1 MNRIFSKHSI
11 LSLVLLMALI
21 AAIALS
27 VVSCDKNSQGEVES
41 PVTESGA
48 VTQDNVNGDS
58 SSDETND
65 GSTNVIGEGNT
76 QFEFTVTFVDG
87 TSRQYTVKTNETT
100 VGDALSKVGLIAGE
114 EGTYGLYVKTVD
126 GVTLDYSKDGKYWAF
141 YINGAYASSGV
152 DTTKIKSGEAYAFKA
167 E

>member
-27 VVSCDKNSQGEVES
+27 VVSCDKNGEVEA
-41 PVTESGA
+41 PATESGT
-48 VTQDNVNGDS
+48 VTQNNVNSENGTS
-58 SSDETND
+58 
-65 GSTNVIGEGNT
+65 VIGEGNT

-114 EGTYGLYVKTVD
+114 ESTYGLYVKTVD
-126 GVTLDYSKDGKYWAF
+126 GVTLDYNKDGKYWAF

-152 DTTKIKSGEAYAFKA
+152 DTTKIKSGEVYGFKA

>member
-27 VVSCDKNSQGEVES
+27 VVSCGKNSQGEVES
-41 PVTESGA
+41 PATESGT
-48 VTQDNVNGDS
+48 VTQNNVNSENG
-58 SSDETND
+58 TD
-65 GSTNVIGEGNT
+65 GSTDTSSSVIGEGNT

-114 EGTYGLYVKTVD
+114 ESTYGLYVKTVD
-126 GVTLDYSKDGKYWAF
+126 GVTLDYNTDGKYWAF
-141 YINGAYASSGV
+141 YINGAYANSGV
-152 DTTKIKSGEAYAFKA
+152 DTTEIKSGEAYAFKA

>member
-11 LSLVLLMALI
+11 LSLVLLLALI

-27 VVSCDKNSQGEVES
+27 VVSCDKNGEVES
-41 PVTESGA
+41 PATELGA
-48 VTQDNVNGDS
+48 IPQDNA
-58 SSDETND
+58 SSDNGTGGND
-65 GSTNVIGEGNT
+65 DENSNVIGEGNT

-114 EGTYGLYVKTVD
+114 ESTYGLYVKTVD
-126 GVTLDYSKDGKYWAF
+126 GVTLDYNKDGKYWAF

-152 DTTKIKSGEAYAFKA
+152 DTTEIKSGEAYAFKA

>member
-27 VVSCDKNSQGEVES
+27 VVSCGKNSQGEVES
-41 PVTESGA
+41 PATESGT
-48 VTQDNVNGDS
+48 VTQNNVNSENGTS
-58 SSDETND
+58 
-65 GSTNVIGEGNT
+65 VIGEGNT
-76 QFEFTVTFVDG
+76 QFEFAVTFVDG

-114 EGTYGLYVKTVD
+114 VSTYGLYVKTVD
-126 GVTLDYSKDGKYWAF
+126 GVTLDYNTDGKYWAF
-141 YINGAYASSGV
+141 YINGAYANSGV
-152 DTTKIKSGEAYAFKA
+152 DTTKIKSGEVYGFKA

>member
-27 VVSCDKNSQGEVES
+27 VVSCDKNGEVES
-41 PVTESGA
+41 PATEPGA
-48 VTQDNVNGDS
+48 ITQDNA
-58 SSDETND
+58 SSDNGAGGND
-65 GSTNVIGEGNT
+65 DENSNVIGEGNT

-114 EGTYGLYVKTVD
+114 ESTYGLYVKTVD
-126 GVTLDYSKDGKYWAF
+126 GVTLDYNKDGKYWAF

-152 DTTKIKSGEAYAFKA
+152 DTTKIKSGEVYGFKA

>member
-27 VVSCDKNSQGEVES
+27 VVSCDKNGEVES
-41 PVTESGA
+41 PATKLGA
-48 VTQDNVNGDS
+48 ITQDNA
-58 SSDETND
+58 SSDNGAGGND
-65 GSTNVIGEGNT
+65 DENSNVIGKGNT

-100 VGDALSKVGLIAGE
+100 VGDALSEVGLIAGE
-114 EGTYGLYVKTVD
+114 ESTYGLYVKTVD
-126 GVTLDYSKDGKYWAF
+126 GVTLDYNKDGKYWAF

-152 DTTKIKSGEAYAFKA
+152 DTTEIKSGEAYAFKA

>member
-27 VVSCDKNSQGEVES
+27 VVSCDKNGEVES
-41 PVTESGA
+41 PATEPGA
-48 VTQDNVNGDS
+48 ITQDNA
-58 SSDETND
+58 SSDNGTGGND
-65 GSTNVIGEGNT
+65 DENSNVIGEGNT

-87 TSRQYTVKTNETT
+87 TSRKYTVQTNETT

-114 EGTYGLYVKTVD
+114 ESTYGLYVKTVD
-126 GVTLDYSKDGKYWAF
+126 GVTLDYNKDGKYWAF

-152 DTTKIKSGEAYAFKA
+152 DTTEIKSGEAYAFKA